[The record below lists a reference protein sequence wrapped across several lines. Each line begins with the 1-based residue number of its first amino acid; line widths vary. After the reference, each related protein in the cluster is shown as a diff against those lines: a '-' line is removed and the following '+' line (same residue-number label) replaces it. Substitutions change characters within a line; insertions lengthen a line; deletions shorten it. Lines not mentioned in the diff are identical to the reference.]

1 MENSKFYRNMMI
13 SGALI
18 VIALAINLAMTPE
31 QVKKMHRVVKP
42 VPKYIPKID
51 STFSQDA
58 LVDYVYSLNV
68 RFPHIILAQAHLESG
83 KFTSGVFRSNNN
95 LFGMR
100 QARLR
105 PTTNKGSKRGYA
117 VYSHWRD
124 SVMDYILYYAVYMHK
139 YKTEEAYY
147 NYLDRTY
154 AENPNYSKLLRKIA
168 ESYKKL

>member
-1 MENSKFYRNMMI
+1 MNDSRFYRNMMI

-31 QVKKMHRVVKP
+31 QLKRIHAKVKP
-42 VPKYIPKID
+42 EPKYILKVD
-51 STFSQDA
+51 STFSQEA
-58 LVDYVYSLNV
+58 LVKYVYSLNV

-83 KFTSGVFRSNNN
+83 KFTSGIFAKNNN

-105 PTTNKGSKRGYA
+105 PTTNKGSINGFAKYD
-117 VYSHWRD
+117 HWRD

-139 YKTEEAYY
+139 FKTEEAYY
-147 NYLDRTY
+147 AYLDGSY
-154 AENPNYSKLLRKIA
+154 ADNPHYSKLIRKIA
-168 ESYKKL
+168 ESYK